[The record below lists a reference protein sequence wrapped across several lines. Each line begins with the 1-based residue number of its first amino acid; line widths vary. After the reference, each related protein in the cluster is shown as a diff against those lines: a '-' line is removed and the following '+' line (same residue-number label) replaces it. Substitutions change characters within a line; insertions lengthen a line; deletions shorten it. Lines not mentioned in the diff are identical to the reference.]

1 MGLHP
6 FGVRRSA
13 FDVKRHPTPNVALR
27 TPNEEERLPASL
39 KGYARQPMPTLD
51 CSGTEIDLAQEC
63 ILGRHRSSGL
73 QVKDEAASRQH
84 AKVYVADGLWWVED
98 LGSANGTSLNGS
110 RITSRKRLRNN
121 DKIGIGQTNIM
132 FSDSADGASGEVES
146 VKSKVE
152 AVPHADI
159 AKLIGTQIAG
169 YRIDRYLGRGM
180 LGAVYHAH
188 QLNLDRPVAF
198 KVFDPERCI
207 RDARLANRFLAEAGK
222 VGSISDDGLVQLHES
237 GEANGLLWCSME
249 WIEGDT
255 LEKLMQRDGTI
266 APELALLIVDKVASA
281 VGVAHSHDVIHGDL
295 RPSHIILMADGRVKL
310 TDVGMMGIFEEGEL
324 PSNGPASV
332 AWYLSPEE
340 AAEGASDPRSDVY
353 SLGCLLFH
361 LLTGKPPFAGVDTG
375 AVIAAH
381 AQQPIPSIAKTRL
394 PAALDAIKM
403 DALIHGMLAKNPEWR
418 HATMAEVRAELQP
431 IRDRL
436 SGNTAAPDVKPA
448 LRRPSESRS
457 DSERPQ
463 PLSRAASQVRLYLM
477 LILVFVGLA
486 ALVALILPHLSHAQ
500 QTPDMPSAQPD
511 QPLVEVRP
519 TTRPGPAVV
528 SGQPTVT
535 PRLGG
540 PVSTSSSVA
549 EAWAQLQVVVDQA
562 QSKGEWSA
570 AELALAA
577 FAPQAKADPV
587 VARVVNQRQQQLTA
601 DGDVWYQQALA
612 KLPGGA
618 TPVELANRLRGIDGL
633 RDQALS
639 DNRPDAESRYQEALT
654 KLGQRL
660 NAAKRQAR
668 QALESG
674 RVLDLPKIASDL
686 APAFAQ
692 TPVTDLHRQFSLL
705 CNEAAGTKP
714 VWVTSWAVTK
724 PKLLAAKGADALAA
738 AAALVLAGDIAEAK
752 ALLAN
757 DPLLGSGDLLR
768 RREAIFGRKAAVLT
782 FEDPDDLQYI
792 DVMAG
797 NPRMSGGTLTGSPG
811 EVIAVSCAAPIGLSG
826 WGVALG
832 VSLEQALV
840 EGQAV
845 VSLVRGDAADAQI
858 RIEKDALFTRVR
870 TLGGWQEVRTPRP
883 ETKVLRLR
891 LSERGGTVTVLL
903 NDQVLVQ
910 AAQAKIAPASV
921 LRFEASGMVWA
932 LTDLQVVGG
941 E

>member
-1 MGLHP
+1 
-6 FGVRRSA
+6 
-13 FDVKRHPTPNVALR
+13 
-27 TPNEEERLPASL
+27 
-39 KGYARQPMPTLD
+39 MPTLD

-63 ILGRHRSSGL
+63 ILGRHRACGL

-110 RITSRKRLRNN
+110 KITSRKRLRNN

-132 FSDSADGASGEVES
+132 FSDPADGASGVVDSGKPKAAE
-146 VKSKVE
+146 
-152 AVPHADI
+152 VPHADI
-159 AKLIGTQIAG
+159 AKLIGTNIAG

-207 RDARLANRFLAEAGK
+207 RDARLAKRFLAEAGK

-281 VGVAHSHDVIHGDL
+281 VGVAHRHDVIHGDL

-324 PSNGPASV
+324 PSDGPASV

-361 LLTGKPPFAGVDTG
+361 LLTGKPPFTGADTG

-381 AQQPIPSIAKTRL
+381 AKQPIPSVAKIRL
-394 PAALDAIKM
+394 PAALDATKL

-418 HATMAEVRAELQP
+418 HASMAEVRAELQP
-431 IRDRL
+431 FRDRL
-436 SGNTAAPDVKPA
+436 SGSTAAPDARPA
-448 LRRPSESRS
+448 LRRSSEVRS
-457 DSERPQ
+457 DSARTPTAS
-463 PLSRAASQVRLYLM
+463 PDASQVRLYLT
-477 LILVFVGLA
+477 LALAFVGLA
-486 ALVALILPHLSHAQ
+486 ALVALVLPHLSHAQ
-500 QTPDMPSAQPD
+500 PTSDEPSQVPSSAPD
-511 QPLVEVRP
+511 QPLVDTRP
-519 TTRPGPAVV
+519 TTRPGPAVIPV
-528 SGQPTVT
+528 APPVP
-535 PRLGG
+535 PRVNG
-540 PVSTSSSVA
+540 PGSANASLA
-549 EAWAQLQVVVDQA
+549 EPWAQLQAAVDQA
-562 QSKGEWSA
+562 QAKGEWSA
-570 AELALAA
+570 AELALVA
-577 FAPQAKADPV
+577 FAAPAKADLV
-587 VARVVNQRQQQLTA
+587 VARAVSQRQQQLAA
-601 DGDVWYQQALA
+601 DADVWYQEALA
-612 KLPGGA
+612 KLPAGA

-668 QALESG
+668 QALELG

-757 DPLLGSGDLLR
+757 DPLLSSGDLLR

-782 FEDPDDLQYI
+782 FDDPDDLQYI
-792 DVMAG
+792 DVIAG
-797 NPRMSGGTLTGSPG
+797 TPRMSGGTLTGAPG
-811 EVIAVSCAAPIGLSG
+811 EIIAIACAAPIGTSG
-826 WGVALG
+826 WDVALG
-832 VSLEQALV
+832 LSLEQALV
-840 EGQAV
+840 DGQAV
-845 VSLVRGDAADAQI
+845 VSLARGEAADAQI

-891 LSERGGTVTVLL
+891 LAERGGTVTVLL

-910 AAQAKIAPASV
+910 AAQAKIAPGSV
-921 LRFEASGMVWA
+921 LRFEASGMVWS
-932 LTDLQVVGG
+932 LTDLQAVGG